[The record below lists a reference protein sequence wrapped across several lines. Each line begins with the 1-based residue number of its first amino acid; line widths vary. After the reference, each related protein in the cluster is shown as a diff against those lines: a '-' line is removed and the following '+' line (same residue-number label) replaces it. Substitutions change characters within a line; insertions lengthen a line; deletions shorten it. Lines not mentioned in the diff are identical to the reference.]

1 MHILDD
7 IQARHAREVRELRMQ
22 VEEAERR
29 GQERGHAEGLREG
42 YSSRVLDQVDQKAQ
56 LTDSSGYFIGPVT
69 VEAEG
74 DTGEWDVVF
83 RFGEDTFKLRQSDA
97 VALDMDAQTA
107 IYDGPGPYE
116 EDLDAAMKARIE
128 EDKDFW
134 A

>member
-1 MHILDD
+1 MHILDE
-7 IQARHAREVRELRMQ
+7 IQARHARELRQQ
-22 VEEAERR
+22 VVEAERR
-29 GQERGHAEGLREG
+29 GYEKGLREG
-42 YSSRVLDQVDQKAQ
+42 YSSRVLDQADQKAQ
-56 LTDSSGYFIGPVT
+56 LTDHGGYFMGPVT

-74 DTGEWDVVF
+74 VPGEWDVVF
-83 RFGEDTFKLRQSDA
+83 RFGADTFKLRQSDA

-107 IYDGPGPYE
+107 IYDGPDPYE

>member
-1 MHILDD
+1 MHILDE
-7 IQARHAREVRELRMQ
+7 IQARHARELRQ
-22 VEEAERR
+22 KVVEAERR
-29 GQERGHAEGLREG
+29 GHEKGLREG
-42 YSSRVLDQVDQKAQ
+42 YSSRVLDQADQKAQ
-56 LTDSSGYFIGPVT
+56 LTDHGGYFIGPVT

-74 DTGEWDVVF
+74 DPDEWDVVF
-83 RFGEDTFKLRQSDA
+83 RFGADTFKLRQSDA

-116 EDLDAAMKARIE
+116 EDIDAARKARIE